1 MKRPLN
7 HCFLLPLI
15 AAGLTAALLL
25 PGCEFGTGQPDPP
38 ATEILRVEVEPN
50 PVAVGDTA
58 VFTCVV
64 KDSMDPDLQYQWEL
78 EDGPIPYPTTDTN
91 QYRWEVP
98 SDTGSYTHLVEVN
111 RPEVDDP
118 GAAFTPVSKSFEV
131 TVAES
136 N

>member
-1 MKRPLN
+1 M
-7 HCFLLPLI
+7 
-15 AAGLTAALLL
+15 LTAALSLS
-25 PGCEFGTGQPDPP
+25 GCDIPTGKDDPL

-78 EDGPIPYPTTDTN
+78 EDGPVPYPTTDTN
-91 QYRWEVP
+91 QYCWEAP
-98 SDTGSYTHLVEVN
+98 SDTGRYTHLIEVS

-118 GAAFTPVSKSFEV
+118 GAAFTPVSESFEV
-131 TVAES
+131 KVTGS
-136 N
+136 S